1 MKKFLF
7 SFIALFISII
17 AYADT
22 DSGVYEAFEDG
33 ELTARIELN
42 RDGTATIQDLKYNE
56 TKYVTYNI
64 NGAIQPGQTW
74 RIEFYDNGQTYR
86 GTWYWATKDGKAIDF
101 SGMFFKRAGFS
112 KYHR

>member
-22 DSGVYEAFEDG
+22 DSGIYEAIEDG
-33 ELTARIELN
+33 EVTARIELN
-42 RDGTATIQDLKYNE
+42 RDGTATMQDIKYNE

-64 NGAIQPGQTW
+64 NGSVQPGLSW
-74 RIEFYDNGQTYR
+74 VIEFYHNGQTYK
-86 GTWYWATKDGKAIDF
+86 GMFHWMIKDGKAIDID
-101 SGMFFKRAGFS
+101 GMLFKRAKFS
-112 KYHR
+112 KYRR